1 MRFWYSAALVLLGG
15 AAQAACPG
23 QSQLEMNECAA
34 ARYAQADAQLNAVW
48 PGIKGYMDGLGAGA
62 ALLDAQR
69 KWLAY
74 RDATCTSE
82 IAPFGGGSIQPLV
95 WYTCLERMTRVRMAE
110 LQALTTP

>member
-1 MRFWYSAALVLLGG
+1 MRFWCSAMFVLAAG

-23 QSQLEMNECAA
+23 QNQLEMNDCAA

-48 PGIKGYMDGLGAGA
+48 PGVKGYMDSLGAGA

-82 IAPFGGGSIQPLV
+82 ITPYAGGSIRPLI
-95 WYTCLERMTRVRMAE
+95 WYTCLERVTRVRTDE
-110 LQALTTP
+110 LQGLMNP

>member
-1 MRFWYSAALVLLGG
+1 MRFWPSVALIVAGG

-23 QSQLEMNECAA
+23 QSQLEMNNCAA

-48 PGIKGYMDGLGAGA
+48 PGVKAYMDSLGAGVV
-62 ALLDAQR
+62 LLDAQR

-95 WYTCLERMTRVRMAE
+95 WYTCLERVTRVRTGE
-110 LQALTTP
+110 LQQLTQP